1 MTMDQDL
8 DPSLVGTCSKT
19 TNPTPVTYLVT
30 CRSQHSVSS
39 SRRQSPYL
47 SGREICSDEPDIW

>member
-1 MTMDQDL
+1 MDQDL